1 MEVFIHSKNSLK
13 KNVIN
18 YIILL
23 IPLYIYGIYKNGIL
37 LYQKNLIPFFDIFKI
52 IYLLFISLIAYLAKT
67 IILKRKI
74 HLDLEFLSL
83 FIIPLFMPISINY
96 FFYFLGVFLSLI
108 IIEFLSKRFNFNSI
122 AFSKLFI
129 ILLLAIFTYYS
140 YLNYAEELEI
150 YSLTT
155 WDLLWGR
162 NIGGLGSTS
171 IILGI
176 IVMIILA
183 ITNNYKFEITISALI
198 GYLFLSLI
206 FDKSLFLNGSNI
218 LAIILVAPDSISSPI
233 SKIPK
238 LIYGL
243 VIGILAVLLSLV
255 ISPYEGVFISIL
267 ICSIIY
273 EIYYKFK
280 LRNVKVK
287 TFA

>member
-37 LYQKNLIPFFDIFKI
+37 LYQKSLIPFFDIFKI
-52 IYLLFISLIAYLAKT
+52 IYLLFIGLIAYLAKT
-67 IILKRKI
+67 IILKRKF
-74 HLDLEFLSL
+74 HLDLEFLSI
-83 FIIPLFMPISINY
+83 FIIPLFMPISTNY

-108 IIEFLSKRFNFNSI
+108 IIEFLSKRFIFNSV

-129 ILLLAIFTYYS
+129 VLLLAIFTYYS
-140 YLNYAEELEI
+140 YLNYAEELGI

-176 IVMIILA
+176 IVMIILT
-183 ITNNYKFEITISALI
+183 ITNNYKFEVAISALI

-206 FDKSLFLNGSNI
+206 LDKSLLLNGSNI

-233 SKIPK
+233 SKNLK

-243 VIGILAVLLSLV
+243 VIGILAVLLCFA

-273 EIYYKFK
+273 EIICK
-280 LRNVKVK
+280 LSKKVI
-287 TFA
+287 